1 MSFLFNRDEIL
12 PNTCMVP
19 FTNFTTHDTK
29 NEENP
34 KKGII
39 QFLRKTLLP
48 PGYKNLEDKNL
59 SPFLRIKKNKI
70 FFTIPAMEASIN
82 SRWYQAMAYWI
93 RPLGLYAM
101 FLILFTN
108 LPEYLSY
115 EARIDDSIYRR
126 FVNVR
131 IGIFY
136 YIGAY
141 LLAIEVV
148 QIIKYKKKYFT
159 MFNIFD
165 LSSIILGILVFSL
178 RCFLDITNNYYDNDI
193 FEKFDVI
200 SATVVLI
207 LWIEMVCL
215 MAFET

>member
-1 MSFLFNRDEIL
+1 
-12 PNTCMVP
+12 MVP
-19 FTNFTTHDTK
+19 FTNFTTHNTK
-29 NEENP
+29 NDGKP

-39 QFLRKTLLP
+39 QFLRNTLLP

-59 SPFLRIKKNKI
+59 SPFLRIKKNKT
-70 FFTIPAMEASIN
+70 FFTIPAIEASIN

-108 LPEYLSY
+108 LPEYNFY
-115 EARIDDSIYRR
+115 NNYGIIEEGFVGARIDSIIYER
-126 FVNVR
+126 FVNVG
-131 IGIFY
+131 IGVFC

-141 LLAIEVV
+141 LLAIEVM

-165 LSSIILGILVFSL
+165 LSSIILGIIVFSL
-178 RCFLDITNNYYDNDI
+178 RLSLDITTNYDNYNLR
-193 FEKFDVI
+193 
-200 SATVVLI
+200 ATGAIVVLI

-215 MAFET
+215 MAFETLIC